1 MGNILVTGGSGLI
14 GSEFNNAVKPT
25 RSEFDLTNSAQVD
38 AMYTKYQP
46 EYVITTAAKVGG
58 VLANMNYPANF
69 YDDNILIN
77 TNVIKFAQIHNIK
90 KLCCFSSTCI
100 FPDQIEYPLT
110 EDKIHLGAPHRSNF
124 GYAYAK
130 RMASIQIDAY
140 NQQYGTDY
148 FQVIPTNVYGLNDNY
163 NLESGHVIPSLIH
176 RCYLAI
182 KNNTDIIVWG
192 SGKPLREFVFARDVA
207 TISSLLLTKDHVG
220 SVIVSS
226 SAEISIKDLVTVIC
240 DKMKFKNNII
250 FDADKPDG
258 QYRKNTDTSKLKK
271 LLGDFN
277 FTSLDHGLEETIDY
291 FMFNYEII
299 RK

>member
-1 MGNILVTGGSGLI
+1 MTNILVTGGAGLI
-14 GSEFNNAVKPT
+14 GSEFTEVNKTT
-25 RSEFDLTNSAQVD
+25 RREFDLSDSEQVRL
-38 AMYTKYQP
+38 MYEKYKP
-46 EYVITTAAKVGG
+46 EYIIHTAAKVGG
-58 VLANMNYPANF
+58 VLANTRYPAEF
-69 YDDNILIN
+69 YRDNILIN
-77 TNVIKFAQIHNIK
+77 TNVIDYAQKYNVK
-90 KLCCFSSTCI
+90 KLCYFSSTCV
-100 FPDQIEYPLT
+100 FPDQIDYPLT

-130 RMASIQIDAY
+130 RMAGIQIDAY

-148 FQVIPTNVYGLNDNY
+148 FEVIPTNVYGPNDNY

-182 KNNTDIIVWG
+182 KNNTDIVVWG
-192 SGKPLREFVFARDVA
+192 SGEPLREFVFARDVA
-207 TISSLLLTKDHVG
+207 TISSLLLTKDQVG

-271 LLGDFN
+271 LLGDVT
-277 FTSLDHGLEETIDY
+277 FTSLDQGLDETIEY
-291 FMFNYEII
+291 FLSNYASI